1 MVFLALY
8 LPFTN
13 TYHKTRFDNYEPIKM
28 RAEFSNQLGAVP
40 GEHLVIVRYAP
51 EHPVWY
57 EWVYNG
63 ADIDSSKIVWA
74 REIPGVSPQP
84 LLDYFHGRQVWLAE
98 PDVSPPRLR
107 RHDPGA
113 PRQGG

>member
-63 ADIDSSKIVWA
+63 ADIDSSKIGLGA
-74 REIPGVSPQP
+74 RDSRRQPAAPARLLPRAPG
-84 LLDYFHGRQVWLAE
+84 LA
-98 PDVSPPRLR
+98 
-107 RHDPGA
+107 G
-113 PRQGG
+113 